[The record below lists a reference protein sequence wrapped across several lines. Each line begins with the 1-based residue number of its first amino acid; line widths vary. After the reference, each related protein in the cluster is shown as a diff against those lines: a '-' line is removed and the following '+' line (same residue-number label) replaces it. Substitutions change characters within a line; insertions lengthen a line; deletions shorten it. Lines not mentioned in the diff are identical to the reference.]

1 MIRPI
6 VVVEPKTHRRL
17 RVIDALRGTHPI
29 HPLDAINGALRH
41 IREHRPP
48 VVLIGVGRRT
58 DPALRLARQIRTDG
72 STPGLIGLI
81 DWSHRLGDPAA
92 VASACGAAGVL
103 QGTPEPDA
111 LREFVAQLRAGE
123 PIVVGEPP
131 PRRWPPWR
139 NG

>member
-1 MIRPI
+1 M
-6 VVVEPKTHRRL
+6 
-17 RVIDALRGTHPI
+17 IDALRGTHPI

-48 VVLIGVGRRT
+48 IVLIGVGRRT
-58 DPALRLARQIRTDG
+58 NPALRLARQIRTDG

-81 DWSHRLGDPAA
+81 DWGHRLGDPAA

-103 QGTPEPDA
+103 RGTPEPDA
-111 LREFVAQLRAGE
+111 LRAFVSELRAGE

-131 PRRWPPWR
+131 PRRWPRWR
-139 NG
+139 NR